1 MEESLRLTPTGFCSN
16 AVRSFPEMEHNCDRL
31 MRRCPR
37 LGGTVEFSYCR
48 FCDENNHPCF
58 KIFDCWWEIFDVV
71 AYMKKCLS
79 PEQFE
84 KLTQKKA
91 KPKVVSIV
99 ELIHEIQKRNKNQ
112 E

>member
-1 MEESLRLTPTGFCSN
+1 
-16 AVRSFPEMEHNCDRL
+16 
-31 MRRCPR
+31 
-37 LGGTVEFSYCR
+37 
-48 FCDENNHPCF
+48 
-58 KIFDCWWEIFDVV
+58 
-71 AYMKKCLS
+71 MKKCLS